1 MTEAPPLVQKSLSCR
16 KCVETGMSVCCQ
28 GCAAGVSAGD
38 RELSWLPSCVTNLP
52 DSSELLFKWTVTFM
66 YLELSRVGFFSFL
79 SNTKI
84 YSLCP
89 VLYVKSLILYFQFKE
104 LICVVECMLCAFSCS
119 CCCMMAACLFLEGEH
134 NSSSHPQPVESFVV
148 KAWARCWGP
157 EQGSRWH

>member
-148 KAWARCWGP
+148 KA
-157 EQGSRWH
+157 